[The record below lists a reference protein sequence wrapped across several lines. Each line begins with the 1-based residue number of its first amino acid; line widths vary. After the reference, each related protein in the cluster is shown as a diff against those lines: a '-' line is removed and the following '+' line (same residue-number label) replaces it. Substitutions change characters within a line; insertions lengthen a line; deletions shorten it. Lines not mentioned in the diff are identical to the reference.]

1 MPFDYDVIVVG
12 GGPAGSTAARFC
24 AGAGLKTLLIEKEQL
39 PRYKPCGGC
48 LSVKS
53 VRLLGFD
60 LSPVIENSV
69 NGARFTY
76 CFKSPFS
83 IESEEPIAFMV
94 MRDRFDQLLIHK
106 ALESGAE
113 KLEGEKVT
121 RAEEKGDGVNV
132 ELAEGERI
140 RCEYLIGADGAGSV
154 VAKSF
159 SSFNIKGPGDGIG
172 LECKIPFESTTDFPK
187 EDLHRMHFDFGRVP
201 NGYGWVF
208 PKGKWLSI
216 GVGGVFK
223 RRAGKTPRQHFNDI
237 IKGLDF
243 IRGRRIEKVLGHPVP
258 SFYSGEQKV
267 SLGKVFL
274 VGDAA
279 HLVDPLTG
287 EGIYYAL
294 RSGMLAAEAIVQ
306 SKKNGGDAS
315 AHYQRTVQELLF
327 EDLKSAHNVSQFIY
341 RFTQVAYRTLKHYPE
356 LGNFYIQVLEGKET
370 YHGFVTRVKDRARD
384 LLKGSL
390 SGKLKRVLAKPK

>member
-1 MPFDYDVIVVG
+1 MHLDYDVIVVG

-60 LSPVIENSV
+60 LSPVIENSI

-76 CFKSPFS
+76 CFKSPFF
-83 IESEEPIAFMV
+83 IKSEEPIAFMV

-106 ALESGAE
+106 ALENGAE

-121 RAEEKGDGVNV
+121 KGEEKGNGVDV
-132 ELAEGERI
+132 ELAKGERI
-140 RCEYLIGADGAGSV
+140 RCEYLIGADGARSV

-159 SSFNIKGPGDGIG
+159 SSFKTKGPGDGMG
-172 LECKIPFESTTDFPK
+172 LECKIPIESTTDFPK
-187 EDLHRMHFDFGRVP
+187 EDLHMMHFDFGRVP

-216 GVGGVFK
+216 GVGGTFGRK
-223 RRAGKTPRQHFNDI
+223 AGKTPRQHFNDI

-243 IRGRRIEKVLGHPVP
+243 IQESRIGKALGHPIP

-267 SLGKVFL
+267 SQGKVFL

-315 AHYQRTVQELLF
+315 AHYQRTVKELLF
-327 EDLKSAHNVSQFIY
+327 EDLISAHNVSQFIY
-341 RFTQVAYRTLKHYPE
+341 RFTQMAYRTLKHYPE

-390 SGKLKRVLAKPK
+390 SGKLKRVLAKP